1 MMELWPF
8 ETLDLQ
14 LFAGDGG
21 EGGAGTAAEG
31 TADGAHDTAQRGR
44 QGGRNALAGVQ
55 YGKAP
60 AAEVAAREPDTTV
73 TTDAQ
78 EARRAEFERLIK
90 GDYKDLYD
98 ERMQKTINARFKENK
113 ALEARA
119 ATADKMAPLM
129 DMLASKYGVDASN
142 PEAVLKAVQEDD
154 SYYEQEAME
163 KGLSVDQLKQMK
175 ALERENAEFKRT
187 AQEAQRQQNAAMLY
201 QKWQTEGD
209 ACKQMYPTFDLTAE
223 VNNTETGERFMSL
236 LKSGVDVRTAFEV
249 VHKDEIIGSAMQLTA
264 QKIQQKT
271 VADIR
276 TRGMRPTENGASGSG
291 AAVTRKSDPAQ
302 FTKRDRDEISRRV
315 MRGERIEL

>member
-1 MMELWPF
+1 MENLWSLK
-8 ETLDLQ
+8 TLNLQ
-14 LFAGDGG
+14 LFAGEGG
-21 EGGAGTAAEG
+21 GDGAGTAAEG
-31 TADGAHDTAQRGR
+31 TANAPETAQRGR
-44 QGGRNALAGVQ
+44 QSGRNALASVQ

-60 AAEVAAREPDTTV
+60 TEEVAKHEAETTV

-98 ERMQKTINARFKENK
+98 ERMQRTINARFKENK

-129 DMLASKYGVDASN
+129 EMLASKYGVDASN
-142 PEAVLKAVQEDD
+142 PEAVLKAVREDD

-201 QKWQTEGD
+201 QRWQTESE
-209 ACKQMYPTFDLTAE
+209 ACKQMYPAFDLTAE
-223 VNNTETGERFMSL
+223 VNSAETGERFMSL

-276 TRGMRPTENGASGSG
+276 TRGMRPVENGASGSS